1 MTDIAT
7 VHIIDDDEEMR
18 ISLDSLLRSVGH
30 RTQLYGSAK
39 QFLDTAAR
47 SAEPSCLVVDVRMPG
62 LGGLELQEQLAKGNI
77 IIPIVLITG
86 HGDIPM
92 TVKAMKAGAIDFL
105 TKPFRDQ
112 DMLDAVSTALEADRQ
127 QRSGH
132 AEMAALRARYDL
144 LSAREKQVM
153 AMVATGLMNKQVAGK
168 LELSEVTVKIHRG
181 SAMKKMQAKTLAD
194 LIRMSDMLGASQ
206 DV

>member
-39 QFLDTAAR
+39 QFLDTAR

-92 TVKAMKAGAIDFL
+92 TVKAMKAGAVDFL

-127 QRSGH
+127 QRLGH